1 MLSFFL
7 FFLILAFVPFRKSES
22 MYHAM
27 GYSSIL
33 VMQAAMTFDPKDM
46 DAAMRSLRDSLQTCQ
61 RFQQF
66 YQSFHTGF
74 VVLSFHFNIGT
85 TCGTFLS

>member
-1 MLSFFL
+1 MLS

-33 VMQAAMTFDPKDM
+33 VMQAGMTFDPKDM

-61 RFQQF
+61 KSQQF
-66 YQSFHTGF
+66 YQSFHTSF
-74 VVLSFHFNIGT
+74 VVSTRKLHLHT
-85 TCGTFLS
+85 V